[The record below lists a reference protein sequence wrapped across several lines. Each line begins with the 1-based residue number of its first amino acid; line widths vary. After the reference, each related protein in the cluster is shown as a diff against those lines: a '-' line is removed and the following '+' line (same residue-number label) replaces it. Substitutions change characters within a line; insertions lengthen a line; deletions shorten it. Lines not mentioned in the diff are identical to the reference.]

1 MPNRTVYTKKKTLQM
16 NHFELKRKESKIE
29 IIFQLGP
36 WLAVEIPELIER
48 GVVVHKDE
56 KDS

>member
-1 MPNRTVYTKKKTLQM
+1 MRCKNFKQ
-16 NHFELKRKESKIE
+16 

-48 GVVVHKDE
+48 GVVVHKESE
-56 KDS
+56 KKS